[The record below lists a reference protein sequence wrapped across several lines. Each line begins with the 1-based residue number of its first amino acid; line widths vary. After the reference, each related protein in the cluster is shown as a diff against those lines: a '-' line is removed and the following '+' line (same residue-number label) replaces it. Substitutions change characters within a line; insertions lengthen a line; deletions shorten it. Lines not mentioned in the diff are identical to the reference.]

1 MRPHRS
7 AKRSSARRSDASA
20 YRGVFIN
27 LARSTRRRATLVRHL
42 KEIGVVSR
50 YERFEAVDGRAV
62 AARFP
67 TELDPG
73 NLGIWLTHEA
83 LLRTHRSL
91 GLDLHLHILEDD
103 TVLAKRARQKFEQ
116 VLSQAD
122 ALSSWDLLFT
132 DIFVPL
138 SVQTFR
144 VFVENIDRHAQSGR
158 HALVDLASIGFAS
171 CCSMFVNKRSV
182 AKYARLIRGNW
193 ALGMPLDLFIRQL
206 VHQGALRAYVTVP
219 FLTSIA
225 DSVQSDV
232 RGRTDRS
239 RQVCD
244 VLRRGLFEEAD
255 HPALLARM
263 RALTKGA
270 RLSDRAALFVKAES
284 FSLSDQWTPF

>member
-1 MRPHRS
+1 
-7 AKRSSARRSDASA
+7 
-20 YRGVFIN
+20 
-27 LARSTRRRATLVRHL
+27 
-42 KEIGVVSR
+42 
-50 YERFEAVDGRAV
+50 
-62 AARFP
+62 
-67 TELDPG
+67 
-73 NLGIWLTHEA
+73 
-83 LLRTHRSL
+83 
-91 GLDLHLHILEDD
+91 
-103 TVLAKRARQKFEQ
+103 
-116 VLSQAD
+116 
-122 ALSSWDLLFT
+122 
-132 DIFVPL
+132 
-138 SVQTFR
+138 
-144 VFVENIDRHAQSGR
+144 
-158 HALVDLASIGFAS
+158 
-171 CCSMFVNKRSV
+171 MFVNKRSV